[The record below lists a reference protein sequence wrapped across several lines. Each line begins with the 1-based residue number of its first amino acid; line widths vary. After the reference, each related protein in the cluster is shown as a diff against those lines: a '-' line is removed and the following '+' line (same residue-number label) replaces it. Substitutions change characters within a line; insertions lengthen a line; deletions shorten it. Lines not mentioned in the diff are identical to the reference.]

1 MYYTVVFLSFAYF
14 FFVAAPPR
22 ICLSDLFR
30 ESNSVTLLNRS
41 GFIRRKVLDT
51 SLCTVLLL
59 IPKLFAV
66 LLTVALFSS
75 IYSAIASH
83 RSLPDCIYII
93 DLPLE

>member
-1 MYYTVVFLSFAYF
+1 MSEAYF
-14 FFVAAPPR
+14 FFVASPPR
-22 ICLSDLFR
+22 KCLSDLFDA
-30 ESNSVTLLNRS
+30 SNSEISEYRIGL
-41 GFIRRKVLDT
+41 IRRKVLDT